1 MRKDTCKG
9 GDMSIEYYTAE
20 QAMQMLK
27 KPRST
32 FFKEVE
38 NGLIPSELEEG
49 RKRGRR
55 YPKQAIDVLARRIN
69 RTRAKEKGPTHLIFS
84 PSSIADSWAEV
95 QIGTELYG
103 EDDIVPFET
112 LLEWKD
118 INDEM
123 YMSLKDHG
131 QVVGYSSLM
140 PIEESIILPLLQDKM
155 RERDI
160 PPKSIKQWTDPRL
173 SVYIATLTVKPSDRK
188 QTDRER
194 GAFLIRQTI
203 KWALSLNRQF
213 DIKNW
218 YGIGATQEGQHL
230 FESLGFSEIVSLYD
244 GERKGYH
251 AEDIKQPVKLV
262 NRLLAEINR
271 QENIQKKEATTAI
284 KN

>member
-118 INDEM
+118 INDEIFM
-123 YMSLKDHG
+123 ALKDRG
-131 QVVGYSSLM
+131 QVVGYSSLI
-140 PIEESIILPLLQDKM
+140 PIEESILTRLIQDKI

-160 PPKSIKQWTDPRL
+160 PTR
-173 SVYIATLTVKPSDRK
+173 
-188 QTDRER
+188 
-194 GAFLIRQTI
+194 
-203 KWALSLNRQF
+203 
-213 DIKNW
+213 
-218 YGIGATQEGQHL
+218 
-230 FESLGFSEIVSLYD
+230 
-244 GERKGYH
+244 
-251 AEDIKQPVKLV
+251 
-262 NRLLAEINR
+262 
-271 QENIQKKEATTAI
+271 AI
-284 KN
+284 KEW